1 MVTRRSREALRAAA
15 LLAVAC
21 CFDGPFR
28 LVVSLP
34 IVMMCLAVTSLALT
48 HRRQAE
54 ARPFPPVLWMLLA
67 SVAALGIAMP
77 GSIGP
82 LWLDLL
88 RRGFSVLGVVAVGVM
103 SGNNLIWRRRA
114 LVASV
119 AGATVLAFIIPA
131 AIPNPQI
138 DVVPWTDAAVR
149 AFLHGIHPYTVQ
161 APDVY
166 KGGADFGF
174 VVRVYPYMPATLL
187 AFSPVVAL
195 VGDFR
200 YALAACVPLT
210 IWLVRRAGRRS
221 GADPQ
226 LLDAATLMIALHPT
240 MPVVVRSGWGEP
252 ILGVASAAVAVALVE
267 GRSQVAAIGTLM
279 LPALKQYAIAPVIL
293 WAAGPGRRA
302 RPQAWVIAAA
312 CAALTVLPFL
322 IWNAPATLDGMLFQM
337 RAPVRPRLTS
347 ISIPGFLANYGS
359 WNLPVWVSAA
369 AQFAVSGALAAA
381 GVGATVSGLFAGSA
395 LALLV
400 TFILGWQG
408 FVNYYVWIGTLLV
421 LAAVTDRPAGTLQ
434 GAGR

>member
-1 MVTRRSREALRAAA
+1 MVTRRSREALCAAA
-15 LLAVAC
+15 VLAVAC

-34 IVMMCLAVTSLALT
+34 LLVVCLGMTSLALT
-48 HRRQAE
+48 NGRHGNAQ
-54 ARPFPPVLWMLLA
+54 PLPPVVWMLLA
-67 SVAALGIAMP
+67 SVAAFGIAMP

-82 LWLDLL
+82 LWIEIL
-88 RRGFSVLGVVAVGVM
+88 RRGFSAFGVVAIGVV
-103 SGNNLIWRRRA
+103 SGNNEVWRRRA

-119 AGATVLAFIIPA
+119 AGATLLAFVIPA

-138 DVVPWTDAAVR
+138 DVVPWTDTAVR
-149 AFLHGIHPYTVQ
+149 AFLHAVHPYTVQ

-166 KGGADFGF
+166 RGGADFGF
-174 VVRVYPYMPATLL
+174 VVRVYPYMPATVL
-187 AFSPVVAL
+187 AFAPFVAL
-195 VGDFR
+195 AGDFR
-200 YALAACVPLT
+200 YSLAACVPAT

-240 MPVVVRSGWGEP
+240 VPIVVRSGWAEP
-252 ILGVASAAVAVALVE
+252 LLGVASAAVAVALVE
-267 GRSQVAAIGTLM
+267 GRPQLAAIGTLL
-279 LPALKQYAIAPVIL
+279 LPSLKQYAIAPVLL

-302 RPQAWVIAAA
+302 RPQAWVVAIA

-322 IWNAPATLDGMLFQM
+322 IWNAPATLDGMLFQV

-347 ISIPGFLANYGS
+347 ISIPGLLANYGS
-359 WNLPVWVSAA
+359 VNLPVWVSAA
-369 AQFAVSGALAAA
+369 AQLAVSGALAAA
-381 GVGATVSGLFAGSA
+381 GVGARVSGLFAGSA
-395 LALLV
+395 AALLV

-421 LAAVTDRPAGTLQ
+421 LAAVTDRPT
-434 GAGR
+434 GAAESAVR

>member
-34 IVMMCLAVTSLALT
+34 LVLVCLVMTSLALT
-48 HRRQAE
+48 HGRHAD
-54 ARPFPPVLWMLLA
+54 ARPFPPILWTLLA

-82 LWLDLL
+82 PWIEIL
-88 RRGFSVLGVVAVGVM
+88 RRAFSAFGVVAVGIV
-103 SGNNLIWRRRA
+103 SGNDATWRRRA

-119 AGATVLAFIIPA
+119 AGATVLCFIIPA
-131 AIPNPQI
+131 AVPNPQI
-138 DVVPWTDAAVR
+138 DVVPWTDTAVR
-149 AFLHGIHPYTVQ
+149 AFLHAVHPYTVQ

-166 KGGADFGF
+166 HGGADFGF
-174 VVRVYPYMPATLL
+174 VVSVYPYMPATLL
-187 AFSPVVAL
+187 AFAPFVAIA
-195 VGDFR
+195 GDFR
-200 YALAACVPLT
+200 YALAACVPAT
-210 IWLVRRAGRRS
+210 IWLVRRAGHRA
-221 GADPQ
+221 GADPR

-240 MPVVVRSGWGEP
+240 MPVVVRSGWAEP
-252 ILGVASAAVAVALVE
+252 LLSVVSAAVAVALVE
-267 GRSQVAAIGTLM
+267 GRSQLAAIGMLM
-279 LPALKQYAIAPVIL
+279 LPALKQYALAPVIL
-293 WAAGPGRRA
+293 WAAGAGRRA
-302 RPQAWVIAAA
+302 RPRVWIIAAA

-322 IWNAPATLDGMLFQM
+322 IWNAHATLEGMLFQM

-347 ISIPGFLANYGS
+347 ISIPALLANYGS
-359 WNLPVWVSAA
+359 LNLPVWVSAA
-369 AQFAVSGALAAA
+369 AQLAVSGALAAA

-395 LALLV
+395 VALLV

-421 LAAVTDRPAGTLQ
+421 LAAVTDRPTGTAE